1 VARKFGEH
9 LRERLPGVLAR
20 GHGHQLHV
28 GMVQQQPDEFLAG
41 VTGRADDGG
50 SLCIHSV
57 FLFNAKTQK
66 HREKNCIALE
76 FTLQRITLTS

>member
-1 VARKFGEH
+1 
-9 LRERLPGVLAR
+9 
-20 GHGHQLHV
+20 
-28 GMVQQQPDEFLAG
+28 MVQQQPDEFLAG